1 MVNFH
6 PRSLW
11 IVSKELDSS
20 LPEFITNSKAADR
33 SCSKK
38 QLLSKFYES
47 DVRAILMEYFFYKAY
62 GL

>member
-1 MVNFH
+1 MGNFH

-20 LPEFITNSKAADR
+20 LPRFITNSKTADR

-38 QLLSKFYES
+38 QKFSKFYKI
-47 DVRAILMEYFFYKAY
+47 DGRALLMEHIFDKVN

>member
-1 MVNFH
+1 MGNFH

-20 LPEFITNSKAADR
+20 LPSFITNSKTADM

-38 QLLSKFYES
+38 QMFSKFYKL
-47 DVRAILMEYFFYKAY
+47 DGRALLMEYFFDKIN

>member
-1 MVNFH
+1 MGNFH

-20 LPEFITNSKAADR
+20 LPSFITNSKTADM

-38 QLLSKFYES
+38 QMFSKFYKLDE
-47 DVRAILMEYFFYKAY
+47 RALLMEYFFDKIN